1 MRTAPLPRLTLL
13 SLPLLLAACS
23 DPADQPPEPQQTMMP
38 VEPDGGIGDGAEP
51 LPAAQGDTI
60 PAAFHGRWGINP
72 GDCTD
77 ENGDAKGSIQI
88 SGEQL
93 RFYESLATIDTVSER
108 GADTIRATYDFTGE
122 GQEWSRDIKLAI
134 SEDGTELTRTEYGED
149 AMTDPATY
157 TKCQA

>member
-1 MRTAPLPRLTLL
+1 MRSILALITFAPLA
-13 SLPLLLAACS
+13 LAACS
-23 DPADQPPEPQQTMMP
+23 DPIEERPEGEETMIP

-51 LPAAQGDTI
+51 LPETDVTTI

-77 ENGDAKGSIQI
+77 ENGDAKGAITI
-88 SGEQL
+88 SEDQL
-93 RFYESLATIDTVSER
+93 RFYESVATLGAVSES
-108 GADTIRATYDFTGE
+108 GAGDLRATYAFTGE
-122 GQEWSRDIKLAI
+122 GEEWTRDIRLAI

-149 AMTDPATY
+149 AMAEPLTY

>member
-1 MRTAPLPRLTLL
+1 MKQLILL
-13 SLPLLLAACS
+13 GSALPLALLALSACAEPIE
-23 DPADQPPEPQQTMMP
+23 DRPEAEETMMP

-51 LPAAQGDTI
+51 LPDLSEATI
-60 PAAFHGRWGINP
+60 PASFHGRWGINP

-88 SGEQL
+88 SENEL
-93 RFYESLATIDTVSER
+93 RFYESVATLRTVSESET
-108 GADTIRATYDFTGE
+108 GTIRATYDFVGE

-134 SEDGTELTRTEYGED
+134 SEDGTQLTRTEYGDD
-149 AMTDPATY
+149 AMAEPLTY

>member
-1 MRTAPLPRLTLL
+1 MRFSPYLVL
-13 SLPLLLAACS
+13 SCVALSACAEPIE
-23 DPADQPPEPQQTMMP
+23 DRPEAEETMIP

-51 LPAAQGDTI
+51 LPEALDSAI

-77 ENGDAKGSIQI
+77 ENGDAKGSIQV
-88 SGEQL
+88 SADQL
-93 RFYESLATIDTVSER
+93 RFYESVATIGTVSENDD
-108 GADTIRATYDFTGE
+108 GVIRATYDFTGE
-122 GQEWSRDIKLAI
+122 GEEWSRDIKLAL

-149 AMTDPATY
+149 AMAEPLAY